1 MGRDWK
7 RIAKL
12 FYVMA
17 SSAIGYGAGD
27 MGMGGEAGS
36 GKNTRKMYQMDIRTG
51 CKNTGLQGKGEREKR
66 TRMRTKINRR
76 ALFEERIRVVKGSE

>member
-7 RIAKL
+7 RMTKL
-12 FYVMA
+12 FYVMT

-27 MGMGGEAGS
+27 MGVGEAGS
-36 GKNTRKMYQMDIRTG
+36 GKNTRKMYQMDIRNG